1 MKTLTKTILRSDE
14 LNCPSCVN
22 NIESSLN
29 QTEGVTKAT
38 VHFTTGRIEIE
49 HDADTIATE
58 ELQEVVRKTGYETS
72 ISNF

>member
-1 MKTLTKTILRSDE
+1 MKTILRSDE
-14 LNCPSCVN
+14 LSCPSCVN

-49 HDADTIATE
+49 HDADTIDAE
-58 ELQEVVRKTGYETS
+58 KLREVVQKTGYETI